1 MTSVFFGMKELLFI
15 SIYDGEKYYTDKFPM
30 EEAKNFDN
38 NKRFTLL
45 SQGYDVETY
54 EKLFYELKEDIL
66 IKNRSAK
73 NIWER
78 AKIAEEYLQKKKDLA
93 KEYLNVEWK
102 S

>member
-1 MTSVFFGMKELLFI
+1 MT
-15 SIYDGEKYYTDKFPM
+15 D
-30 EEAKNFDN
+30 EE
-38 NKRFTLL
+38 
-45 SQGYDVETY
+45 Y
-54 EKLFYELKEDIL
+54 LKEDIL